1 MRIGI
6 TCYPTYG
13 GSGAVATELGLE
25 LGRRGHEVHIISYAS
40 PFRLRGGFAE
50 RVTFH
55 EVVPADYP
63 LFEQSPYALA
73 LAVKQHEVA
82 LREGLELMHVNYAI
96 PHAATAWLAKQM
108 LKGERDLKV
117 VTTLHGTD
125 ITLVGQDPS
134 YFTITKFSIEQSDRV
149 TAVSEY
155 LKTET
160 YRAFGCVG
168 CDVRVIPN
176 FVSVADFHP
185 PTDGS
190 CRRALAPAGHKIL
203 LHVSNFRPVKRVA
216 DVIKVF
222 GGVRRALPATLVLA
236 GDGPDRDLAEQ
247 EVDRL
252 KLRADV
258 RFLGKVDQVADLLRG
273 GDLFL
278 LPSQN
283 ESFGLSALE
292 AMACGVPVIATRE
305 GGLPEVVVDGETGYL
320 VPVGAVDEM
329 TERGVALLKDG
340 TTHERMR
347 RAAAA
352 RALEF
357 SAERIVP
364 RYEGLYQAV
373 LGGLA
378 ALAIMFLYS
387 PVLKR
392 RGLAGNFAVALV
404 AGLPLWYGALAVGRP
419 AEGVVPWALA
429 AWLHLVREIVKD
441 LGDEA
446 GDRLLA
452 RRTLPITLGSRGAA
466 LIAAALGVAFVPASL
481 VLPYVARY
489 HGAYYVLA
497 LFAQLTVLL
506 VASRLITGKMERNSL
521 LLKGAMIVGIVSL
534 VAGRVA

>member
-82 LREGLELMHVNYAI
+82 LREGLELMHVHYAI

-155 LKTET
+155 LKEET
-160 YRAFGCVG
+160 YRAFGCTG

-190 CRRALAPAGHKIL
+190 CRRALAPAGH
-203 LHVSNFRPVKRVA
+203 

-292 AMACGVPVIATRE
+292 AMACGVPVIATRG
-305 GGLPEVVVDGETGYL
+305 GGLPEVVVEGETGYL
-320 VPVGAVDEM
+320 APVGAVDEM
-329 TERGVALLKDG
+329 TERAVALLKDAA
-340 TTHERMR
+340 THERMR

-357 SAERIVP
+357 SAELVVP
-364 RYEGLYQAV
+364 RYEGLYQDV
-373 LGGLA
+373 LGA
-378 ALAIMFLYS
+378 
-387 PVLKR
+387 
-392 RGLAGNFAVALV
+392 
-404 AGLPLWYGALAVGRP
+404 
-419 AEGVVPWALA
+419 
-429 AWLHLVREIVKD
+429 
-441 LGDEA
+441 
-446 GDRLLA
+446 
-452 RRTLPITLGSRGAA
+452 
-466 LIAAALGVAFVPASL
+466 
-481 VLPYVARY
+481 
-489 HGAYYVLA
+489 
-497 LFAQLTVLL
+497 
-506 VASRLITGKMERNSL
+506 
-521 LLKGAMIVGIVSL
+521 
-534 VAGRVA
+534 